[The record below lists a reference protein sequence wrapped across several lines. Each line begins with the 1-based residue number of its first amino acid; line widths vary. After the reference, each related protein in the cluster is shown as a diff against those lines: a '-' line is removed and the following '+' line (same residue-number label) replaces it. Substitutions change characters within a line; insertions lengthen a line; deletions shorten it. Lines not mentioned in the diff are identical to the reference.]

1 MLIEKYSFG
10 SINIEGTI
18 YKKDVIIFPER
29 VYSPWWREKGHSLS
43 INDLNEV
50 ISYNPEI
57 LIIGTGAYGVMD
69 VPDSSIEF
77 LRDKGIEVRVSNT
90 KDAVN
95 LFNKEIEIGKNV
107 VACLHLTC

>member
-10 SINIEGTI
+10 SINIEGII

-29 VYSPWWREKGHSLS
+29 IYSPWWREKGHSLS
-43 INDLNEV
+43 ISDLKEV
-50 ISYNPEI
+50 ISYNPEM

-69 VPDSSIEF
+69 VPNSTIEF
-77 LRDKGIEVRVSNT
+77 LQDKGIEVKIYKT

-95 LFNKEIEIGKNV
+95 SFNKEIKEGKNV